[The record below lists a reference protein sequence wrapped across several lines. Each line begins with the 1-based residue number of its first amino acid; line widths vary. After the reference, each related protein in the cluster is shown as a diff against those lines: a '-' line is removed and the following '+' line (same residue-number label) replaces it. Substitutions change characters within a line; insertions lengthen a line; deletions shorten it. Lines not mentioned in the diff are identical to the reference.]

1 MTLSTPASNSQTSFD
16 WEVFSIGRSADL
28 AVKCDMEIKYTGKLL
43 LVIVQ
48 NIVSKLYSA
57 VRQCSTGYQ
66 LFTIDVTEKCIKAG
80 NKYNQGGENKGCT
93 GSGKN
98 Y

>member
-1 MTLSTPASNSQTSFD
+1 MTNHVTLSTPASNSQTSFD

-48 NIVSKLYSA
+48 NIVSKFSRSA
-57 VRQCSTGYQ
+57 VLNWVSIVY
-66 LFTIDVTEKCIKAG
+66 
-80 NKYNQGGENKGCT
+80 Y
-93 GSGKN
+93 
-98 Y
+98 